1 MARRPVDCGEDPE
14 DLGAD
19 AAEDPPDGALDDA
32 LPEDA
37 EDPERGRADLPA
49 LPPPLSALVYPPPL
63 TTRPLVEPELEVPPL
78 IPPVP
83 PVRRSTITIGAPMPY
98 PHPPYPGYGP

>member
-1 MARRPVDCGEDPE
+1 MARRPVDCGEERE

-19 AAEDPPDGALDDA
+19 AADDPLDDA

-37 EDPERGRADLPA
+37 EDPERGRADLPV
-49 LPPPLSALVYPPPL
+49 LPPLSALVYPPPL
-63 TTRPLVEPELEVPPL
+63 TTRPLVEPELETPPL
-78 IPPVP
+78 IPAVP

-98 PHPPYPGYGP
+98 PQPPYPGYGP